1 MAAVQTRLLIL
12 AAVALFEPVNGNQV
26 RRELIGWGADR
37 WGQVQPGSVYSML
50 GTLSKQGFVVA
61 HEVADGAR
69 RVTVY
74 TVTEDGY
81 SELGRIFER
90 IIAVP
95 DPANPVAFFA
105 AASQA
110 GLLTRERFLELL
122 RARQSA
128 ERQLALAWE
137 SVANRKRPSVVE
149 HSTSLW
155 LGMAGAEREW
165 VAKTIELVEAGGLVF
180 RGEPGAGQV
189 PVDPHLPRERE
200 RYRTLIAA
208 RGPQCQAR

>member
-1 MAAVQTRLLIL
+1 MAAIQTRLLVL

-50 GTLSKQGFVVA
+50 GTLSKQGFATA
-61 HEVADGAR
+61 HEVEDGAR

-122 RARQSA
+122 RSRQAA
-128 ERQLALAWE
+128 ERQLASAWE
-137 SVANRKRPSVVE
+137 SVANRERPSVVE

-155 LGMAGAEREW
+155 LGMAEAEREW
-165 VAKTIELVEAGGLVF
+165 VAKTIELVEGGGLAF
-180 RGEPGAGQV
+180 RGEPGAGQA
-189 PVDPHLPRERE
+189 PVDPDLPRERE
-200 RYRTLIAA
+200 RYRRLIAA
-208 RGPQCQAR
+208 QGSQ

>member
-1 MAAVQTRLLIL
+1 VAAIQTRLLVL

-50 GTLSKQGFVVA
+50 GTLTKQDFVTA
-61 HEVADGAR
+61 HEVEDGAR

-74 TVTEDGY
+74 TLTKDGQA
-81 SELGRIFER
+81 ELDRIFER

-110 GLLTRERFLELL
+110 GLLTRKQFLDLL
-122 RARQSA
+122 RSRLEA
-128 ERQLALAWE
+128 ERQLASAWE
-137 SVANRKRPSVVE
+137 SVANRERPSVVE

-155 LGMAGAEREW
+155 LGMAEAERAW
-165 VAKTIELVEAGGLVF
+165 VAKTIELIEGGGLVF
-180 RGEPGAGQV
+180 RGEPGAGQA
-189 PVDPHLPRERE
+189 PVDANLPRDRE
-200 RYRTLIAA
+200 RYRKLVAA
-208 RGPQCQAR
+208 QRSQ